1 MGAGYTRQ
9 SAAEIQTGEI
19 VQAAP
24 LNAEFNQLQSAFDG
38 STGHSH
44 DGTVGEGPKISLTSS
59 ITGVLP
65 VVNGGIAGI
74 HKTNATTVPAVT
86 DDANDGYAVGSVW
99 VNTTADVVYIC
110 VDATVGAAVWLT
122 YQALDAALTSIA
134 GLTTSADK
142 MIYTTAA
149 DTYATTVLTAYAR
162 TLLDDVDASTA
173 LSTLGVS
180 TFIKTLLDDA
190 DAVTARGTLGLGTI
204 ATQASNNV
212 TITGGSVTGITDLAI
227 ADGGT
232 GASDAATARS
242 NLGLAIGTNVQAQDA
257 ELQAIAGLT
266 SAADKVPYFTG
277 SGTAALADFTS
288 AGRALVDDA
297 DATAQRTTLG
307 LGNVNNTSDA
317 NKPVST
323 ATQTALDLKSNILQ
337 PFSSIA
343 SAATTD
349 LGSLS
354 TEHVTVTGTTT
365 ITSFGTVA
373 AGTFRRVVFSG
384 ALTLTHNA
392 TSLIL
397 PQGGNVTTVAGDSL
411 EAVSLGSG
419 NWRVTSYQR
428 TGNGGLVAMVG
439 ISASGTTPDLTV
451 TGIPSWAKKITI
463 LMQDLSSN
471 GSSNFTLR
479 IGPSSG
485 VETTGYVSGTDGG
498 ASGTTAFILFG
509 GTASTTAVHH
519 GIATLGLSNP
529 GGNTWVFASTM
540 VRTTTA
546 ISGQT
551 SAGYKS
557 LAGSLSHISIV
568 TGNGTDLLD
577 NGGMTVMYEG

>member
-1 MGAGYTRQ
+1 MGASYTRQ

-19 VQAAP
+19 VQASP

-65 VVNGGIAGI
+65 VLNGGIAGI
-74 HKTNATTVPAVT
+74 HKTNATTAPAVT

-149 DTYATTVLTAYAR
+149 DTYAVTVLTAYAR
-162 TLLDDVDASTA
+162 TLLDDADASTA

-212 TITGGSVTGITDLAI
+212 TITGGSVTGITDLAV

-232 GASDAATARS
+232 GASTAANART
-242 NLGLAIGTNVQAQDA
+242 NLGLVIGTDVQAQDA

-266 SAADKVPYFTG
+266 SAADRLPYFTG
-277 SGTAALADFTS
+277 SGTASLATFTA

-297 DATAQRTTLG
+297 DATAQRATLG
-307 LGNVNNTSDA
+307 LNNVDNTSDA

-323 ATQTALDLKSNILQ
+323 AQQTALDLKSNILQ

-343 SAATTD
+343 AAGTTD

-354 TEHVTVTGTTT
+354 TEHVTVTGNTT

-384 ALTLTHNA
+384 TPTLTYNA

-397 PQGGNVTTVAGDSL
+397 PQGGNVVVVAGDSL

-428 TGNGGLVAMVG
+428 TGNFGLYAFVG
-439 ISASGTTPDLTV
+439 LSAGAGVTDLSF
-451 TGIPSWAKKITI
+451 TGIPSWARRVT
-463 LMQDLSSN
+463 LYVSELSTN
-471 GSSNFTLR
+471 GSSSIICR
-479 IGPSSG
+479 IGPSG
-485 VETTGYVSGTDGG
+485 GFETTGYNSGNDGG
-498 ASGTTAFILFG
+498 AAGTGAFNIFG
-509 GTASTTAVHH
+509 GTATTAARIH
-519 GIATLGLSNP
+519 GTIILGLTNP
-529 GGNTWVFASTM
+529 GSNTWVMSSTM
-540 VRTTTA
+540 IRTNTT
-546 ISGQT
+546 IIGQYA
-551 SAGYKS
+551 AGSKA
-557 LAGSLSHISIV
+557 LAGALNMVQIT
-568 TGNGTDLLD
+568 TGNGTDQFD
-577 NGGMTVMYEG
+577 NGEVIAYYE